1 MSAAIAAEAGLAT
14 LDGWATLDVMMGE
27 EVISTALSLEGSG
40 DEKRISWCRL
50 RPKLSPAALW
60 SERTEVVA
68 ALED

>member
-1 MSAAIAAEAGLAT
+1 MVESTSITGSANAIVELAT
-14 LDGWATLDVMMGE
+14 LDVE
-27 EVISTALSLEGSG
+27 EGGTPTAPSLEGSG

>member
-1 MSAAIAAEAGLAT
+1 MVESTGITGSANAIVELAT
-14 LDGWATLDVMMGE
+14 LDVAVGGTP
-27 EVISTALSLEGSG
+27 TALSLEGSE

-50 RPKLSPAALW
+50 RPKLSPAALC

>member
-1 MSAAIAAEAGLAT
+1 MVSGAIAAEAGLAT
-14 LDGWATLDVMMGE
+14 LDVMVGE

-50 RPKLSPAALW
+50 RPKLSTAALW

-68 ALED
+68 APED